1 MNTGVHQQIEDIAR
15 QAKAIVRCEF
25 CRSYV
30 RGGDPDAEAQAY
42 AGMTEAWEHERA
54 GFQGTPLDELRE
66 LMKRVLSNADRR
78 CPSCER
84 AFS

>member
-1 MNTGVHQQIEDIAR
+1 MGTRVDQQLKDIAR
-15 QAKAIVRCEF
+15 QQKAFVRCEF

-30 RGGDPDAEAQAY
+30 GAGDPNAEAQAY
-42 AGMTEAWEHERA
+42 VGVTDAWEHG
-54 GFQGTPLDELRE
+54 GFQGTPLEELRE
-66 LMKRVLSNADRR
+66 LMTSVLRTADRR